1 MKYRIQRR
9 SPEQADVFPDTL
21 HPVLRRILAGRAVTS
36 TADVDYSLANLH
48 PYTALGGT
56 QEAARLLADLM
67 AADGQI
73 LIISDYDVDGATSTA
88 LAVRA
93 LKAMGAGDV
102 DFLVPDRFVHGYGL
116 SPDVAELAME
126 RQPGLVVTVDNGI
139 SSLDGV
145 ALLRA
150 QGIDVLITDH
160 HLPGE
165 RLPDANVIVNPNQPG
180 DAFPSR
186 NLAGVGVMFYV
197 LAALRA
203 ELRERDWFAQRG
215 LTEPNLAA
223 YLDLVA
229 LGTVADVVP
238 LDYNNRILVSHG
250 LALIRSGRCVAGI
263 DALLRVAKRTR
274 GNLNAADLGFAVA
287 PRLNAAGR
295 LTDMRLGIDC
305 LICDDPD
312 RALAMARQLDELN
325 RERRD
330 IQDTMHEQALAAIER
345 LNLSQQ
351 EDLPSGL
358 CLYQKDWHQGVV
370 GIVASRI
377 KDKLQRPVIAFA
389 PEEGDLLKGSARSI
403 PGLHIKDVLDRI
415 TTLQPGLIRKYGGHA
430 MAAGL
435 TLEKR
440 HYETFSKLYDEQ
452 VRQHVAVYGF
462 ADTLLTD
469 GELQAGDFTLG
480 LAEILQKAGPWGQ
493 GFPEPVFDGEFTVL
507 ASRVVGERHL
517 KLELAVAGDDRR
529 INAIAFNQADT
540 PGIRIGRGV
549 HAAYRLDINEY
560 RGIRSLQLV
569 VETLSTAAT
578 SN

>member
-1 MKYRIQRR
+1 MKYHIQRR
-9 SPEQADVFPDTL
+9 TPDREQVLPETL
-21 HPVLRRILAGRAVTS
+21 HPVLRRVLAGRAVTS
-36 TADVDYSLANLH
+36 AAELDYSLANLH
-48 PYTALGGT
+48 PATALGGT
-56 QEAARLLADLM
+56 QEAARLLADQI
-67 AADGQI
+67 AAGGKI
-73 LIISDYDVDGATSTA
+73 LIVSDYDVDGATSTA
-88 LAVRA
+88 LAMRA
-93 LKAMGAGDV
+93 LWAMGAGRV
-102 DFLVPDRFVHGYGL
+102 EFLVPNRFVHGYGL
-116 SPDVAELAME
+116 SPDVAELAMQQ
-126 RQPGLVVTVDNGI
+126 QPGLVVTVDNGI
-139 SSLDGV
+139 SSIEGV

-150 QGIDVLITDH
+150 QDIDVLITDH

-165 RLPDANVIVNPNQPG
+165 RLPDANVIVNPNLPG

-203 ELRERDWFAQRG
+203 ELRERGWFAQKG
-215 LTEPNLAA
+215 LAEPNLAA

-238 LDYNNRILVSHG
+238 LDYNNRILVSRG
-250 LALIRSGRCVAGI
+250 LALIRSGRCVTGI
-263 DALLRVAKRTR
+263 DALLQVAKRSR
-274 GNLNAADLGFAVA
+274 CNLNTADLGFAVA

-295 LTDMRLGIDC
+295 LTDMRVGIDC
-305 LICDDPD
+305 LLCDDPG
-312 RALAMARQLDELN
+312 RALVMARQLDGLN

-345 LNLSQQ
+345 LNLSKR

-415 TTLQPGLIRKYGGHA
+415 ATLQPGLIRKYGGHA

-435 TLEKR
+435 TLERR

-452 VRQHVAVYGF
+452 VKQHVEVYGF

-469 GELQAGDFTLG
+469 GALEAGDFTLR
-480 LAEILQKAGPWGQ
+480 LAELLQQAGPWGQ
-493 GFPEPVFDGEFTVL
+493 GFPEPVFDGEFAVTD
-507 ASRVVGERHL
+507 ARVVGERHL
-517 KLELAVAGDDRR
+517 KLELAVSGDDRR

-540 PGIRIGRGV
+540 PGIRIGQGV
-549 HAAYRLDINEY
+549 HAAYRLDINEF
-560 RGIRSLQLV
+560 RGTRSLQLV
-569 VETLSTAAT
+569 VESLS
-578 SN
+578 SSQ